1 MKHNDN
7 QEDKQQQTNQEEN
20 ENETKQYTKEEIPST
35 ESIEENE
42 KAAKEILEKY
52 DRESNF
58 RTRIGKWAWVVTFL
72 GVGLTIFHIYSGYFG
87 TLPSQKQG
95 AVHLGTAL
103 GLIFLLYPAKKGWQ
117 HKQNKV
123 PWYDVILAFTAM
135 YVTYHKIIFFD
146 SILQSRISG
155 YSLLDTIISIVAILL
170 LLEATRRTVGIP
182 IVIVASIMIAY
193 AIFGKYIPTQILSHP
208 GFSVDRVTTNL
219 WFQESGVFGTPLQ
232 ISSKFIYLFLFFGVM
247 LIHTRIGQFFND
259 LAFALTG
266 RFTGGTA
273 KTAVIAS
280 ALQGMV
286 SGSSVGNTVASGS
299 FTIPMMKNSGF
310 KPEFAAG
317 TEASASTGGQ
327 IMPPV
332 MGAAAFI
339 MMEYLGV
346 SYGAIMAAA
355 LIPAILYFTGIFIGT
370 HFEAKK
376 LGILGL
382 PKEKLPV
389 LREQMLRYGYMLI
402 PLFVIIG
409 TVMIGYTPQRA
420 AIYGIIAAY
429 LVSLVRKE
437 SRMSIKKTI
446 YVLEQGARVA
456 LPVIAAVATAG
467 IIAGVVSITGLGAK
481 FAAGIIALS
490 AGKLFLALFFTMIA
504 CLILGMGLPTTANY
518 VVTATIAAPA
528 LINGFDIAPIAVH
541 MFVFYFGI
549 VADITPPVC
558 LAAFAGAGIARAN
571 PFMSGVAAV
580 KLAIAA
586 FIVPYIFVYNPIL
599 VLVDATP
606 FATIIAFVTAIIGM
620 IGVSSGMIGYF
631 RINSNAWE
639 RIALIFGGILLI
651 MPDYISA
658 IVGLVIYAIVWFF
671 QGKRDDSG
679 SNTNK
684 ELKASTT

>member
-1 MKHNDN
+1 MD
-7 QEDKQQQTNQEEN
+7 DKQSMN
-20 ENETKQYTKEEIPST
+20 EQAQA
-35 ESIEENE
+35 E
-42 KAAKEILEKY
+42 KDAQKILEKY

-58 RTRIGKWAWVVTFL
+58 REKIGKWAWVVTFL
-72 GVGLTIFHIYSGYFG
+72 GVALTIFHIYSGYFG

-95 AVHLGTAL
+95 AIHLGTAL
-103 GLIFLLYPAKKGWQ
+103 GIIFLLYPAKKGWQ
-117 HKQNKV
+117 KKQKKV

-146 SILQSRISG
+146 SIIQSRISG
-155 YSLLDTIISIVAILL
+155 YSTIDTIISIVAILL
-170 LLEATRRTVGIP
+170 LLEATRRTVGLP
-182 IVIVASIMIAY
+182 IVVVASVMIAY
-193 AIFGKYIPTQILSHP
+193 ALLGSYIPTQILSHP
-208 GFSVDRVTTNL
+208 GFSFDRITTNL
-219 WFQESGVFGTPLQ
+219 WFQESGVFGTPIQ
-232 ISSKFIYLFLFFGVM
+232 ISAKFIFLFLFFGVM

-280 ALQGMV
+280 ALQGMI

-346 SYGAIMAAA
+346 SYGAIMIAAA
-355 LIPAILYFTGIFIGT
+355 IPAVLYFTGIFIGT
-370 HFEAKK
+370 HFEAKR

-382 PKEKLPV
+382 PPEKLPK
-389 LREQMLRYGYMLI
+389 LKEQMLRYGYMLL

-409 TVMIGYTPQRA
+409 TVMVGFTPQRA

-437 SRMSIKKTI
+437 SRMSFRKTI

-481 FAAGIIALS
+481 FASGIIALS
-490 AGKLFLALFFTMIA
+490 AGHLILALFFTMIA

-558 LAAFAGAGIARAN
+558 LAAYAGAGIARAN
-571 PFMSGVAAV
+571 PFMSGVTAV

-586 FIVPYIFVYNPIL
+586 FIVPYIFVYDPIL
-599 VLVDATP
+599 LMVDAT
-606 FATIIAFVTAIIGM
+606 FFKMSIAIASALLGM
-620 IGVSSGMIGYF
+620 IGVSSAMLGFYI
-631 RINSNAWE
+631 RHSKAWE
-639 RIALIFGGILLI
+639 RLLLFIGGILLI
-651 MPDYISA
+651 MPEMITNFIGIA
-658 IVGLVIYAIVWFF
+658 LLLIVWFI
-671 QGKRDDSG
+671 QKQREDDSG
-679 SNTNK
+679 IGAQSVTNP
-684 ELKASTT
+684 ASS

>member
-1 MKHNDN
+1 MSKRRNDSVEYEKEQKKDDFSLDDVEKDEKKA
-7 QEDKQQQTNQEEN
+7 QEM
-20 ENETKQYTKEEIPST
+20 
-35 ESIEENE
+35 
-42 KAAKEILEKY
+42 LEKY
-52 DRESNF
+52 DRESQY

-72 GVGLTIFHIYSGYFG
+72 GVALTVFHLYSGYFG

-103 GLIFLLYPAKKGWQ
+103 GLIFLLYPAKKGLQ
-117 HKQNKV
+117 HKQHTV

-146 SILQSRISG
+146 SIIQSRITG
-155 YSLLDTIISIVAILL
+155 YSLTDTIISIVAILL
-170 LLEATRRTVGIP
+170 LLEATRRTVGLP
-182 IVIVASIMIAY
+182 IVIVALVMILY
-193 AIFGKYIPTQILSHP
+193 AVFGAYIPTQVLSHP
-208 GFSVDRVTTNL
+208 GFSFDRVATNL
-219 WFQESGVFGTPLQ
+219 WYQESGVFGTPIQ
-232 ISSKFIYLFLFFGVM
+232 ISAKFIYLFLFFGVM

-273 KTAVIAS
+273 KAAVAAS

-317 TEASASTGGQ
+317 TEAAASTGGQ
-327 IMPPV
+327 IMPPI

-346 SYGAIMAAA
+346 SYGVIMATAV
-355 LIPAILYFTGIFIGT
+355 IPAVLYFTGIFIGT

-376 LGILGL
+376 LGIVGL
-382 PKEKLPV
+382 PKSQLPNFKA
-389 LREQMLRYGYMLI
+389 LMLRYGYMLL
-402 PLFVIIG
+402 PLIVIIG
-409 TVMIGYTPQRA
+409 AVMLGYTPQRA
-420 AIYGIIAAY
+420 AIYGIIVAY

-437 SRMSIKKTI
+437 SRMSFRKTI
-446 YVLEQGARVA
+446 YVFEQGARVA

-481 FAAGIIALS
+481 FATGIIALS
-490 AGKLFLALFFTMIA
+490 GGHLFLALFFTMIA

-528 LINGFDIAPIAVH
+528 LINGFDLAPIAVH

-549 VADITPPVC
+549 VADITPPVS
-558 LAAFAGAGIARAN
+558 LAAYAGAGIAQAN
-571 PFMSGVAAV
+571 PFKSGITAV

-586 FIVPYIFVYNPIL
+586 FIIPYIFVYDPIL
-599 VLVDATP
+599 VLVDVTP
-606 FATIIAFVTAIIGM
+606 IPLIVSIVTAILGM
-620 IGVSSGMIGYF
+620 VGVSSSLIGYF
-631 RINSNAWE
+631 KRNSLYWE
-639 RIALIFGGILLI
+639 RILLFIGGILLI
-651 MPDYISA
+651 MPENMTNFIGIALY
-658 IVGLVIYAIVWFF
+658 VFVWFM
-671 QGKRDDSG
+671 QSRRSDGDDRG
-679 SNTNK
+679 GEIRKPVT
-684 ELKASTT
+684 A